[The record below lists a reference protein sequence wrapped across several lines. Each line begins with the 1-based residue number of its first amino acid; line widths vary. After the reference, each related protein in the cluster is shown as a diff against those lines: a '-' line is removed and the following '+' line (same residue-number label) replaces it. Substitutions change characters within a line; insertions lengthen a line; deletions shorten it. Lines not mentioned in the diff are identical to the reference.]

1 MVSTLDL
8 QSIFEVHDRVCI
20 MFLWASSRMCMHL
33 YIAERGV
40 GPIRSYFIKPRLSFS
55 KHDILMSCIMLC
67 ISVKLRLVVG
77 VAVVEN
83 GPNPMSSYM
92 IREGGRNNVVFHNG
106 GDSDGLALIKFL

>member
-1 MVSTLDL
+1 VSTLD
-8 QSIFEVHDRVCI
+8 SRNISEVHNRVCI

-40 GPIRSYFIKPRLSFS
+40 GPIRSYIIKLHSSFS

-67 ISVKLRLVVG
+67 ISVKLRLVG

-106 GDSDGLALIKFL
+106 GDSDGLAL